1 MKENGGEGLLLDSIA
16 AVVIG
21 GTALTGGV
29 GGPHRTI
36 LGVLIV
42 GILSNGLN
50 LNAVDPYLQIII
62 KGSIV
67 ILAVFLT
74 IDRGKIRIMK

>member
-1 MKENGGEGLLLDSIA
+1 MGSGLLLDSIA

-29 GGPHRTI
+29 GGPHKTI
-36 LGVLIV
+36 IGVLIM

-50 LNAVDPYLQIII
+50 INAVAPYLQIII
-62 KGSIV
+62 KGAIV
-67 ILAVFLT
+67 VIAVFLT
-74 IDRGKIRIMK
+74 IDRSKIDIMK